1 MAKERA
7 DLGFADALDD
17 FDPADWT
24 PGRTRAAPPR
34 PPAAETRKAAAAAG
48 FRSREPR
55 PATDPA
61 MDPAGDLVLN
71 PAAKA
76 AAAPAE
82 ARRPAGEAAGEAA
95 GETGVERGA
104 GQGPRPRR
112 RRTGRTAQLNLKVRP
127 ETIEAFYALADRQGW
142 GLGEAFEHALRAL
155 EAEAR
160 RSGPQK

>member
-1 MAKERA
+1 MARERA
-7 DLGFADALDD
+7 DLGFADALET

-24 PGRTRAAPPR
+24 PRSPRPAPAR

-55 PATDPA
+55 PAADPA
-61 MDPAGDLVLN
+61 AE
-71 PAAKA
+71 
-76 AAAPAE
+76 AAAPAL
-82 ARRPAGEAAGEAA
+82 AAV
-95 GETGVERGA
+95 ETVAETRAERGA

-155 EAEAR
+155 EAAA
-160 RSGPQK
+160 GPGGSQK

>member
-1 MAKERA
+1 MARERA
-7 DLGFADALDD
+7 DLGFADALEA

-24 PGRTRAAPPR
+24 PRSPRPAPAR

-48 FRSREPR
+48 FRSREPQ
-55 PATDPA
+55 PAADPA
-61 MDPAGDLVLN
+61 AEE
-71 PAAKA
+71 
-76 AAAPAE
+76 AAAPALASTK
-82 ARRPAGEAAGEAA
+82 ARRTAGGMAA
-95 GETGVERGA
+95 ETVAETSLKRGA

-155 EAEAR
+155 EAAA
-160 RSGPQK
+160 GPIKPQK

>member
-1 MAKERA
+1 MARERA
-7 DLGFADALDD
+7 DLGFADALET

-24 PGRTRAAPPR
+24 PRSPRPAPAR

-48 FRSREPR
+48 FRSREPQ
-55 PATDPA
+55 PAADPA
-61 MDPAGDLVLN
+61 AE
-71 PAAKA
+71 
-76 AAAPAE
+76 AAAPAL
-82 ARRPAGEAAGEAA
+82 AAV
-95 GETGVERGA
+95 ETVAETSPERGA

-155 EAEAR
+155 EAAAG
-160 RSGPQK
+160 SGGPQK